1 MTSPEIPK
9 TESQFMSAAP
19 QNTQTIEVELSI
31 EQEMSITEAS
41 KVSGMSKDEIARRA
55 LKNLLKE
62 IKNGGP
68 GHYHVTI

>member
-1 MTSPEIPK
+1 
-9 TESQFMSAAP
+9 MSATP

-41 KVSGMSKDEIARRA
+41 KVSGMSRDEIARRA